1 VDTVNSVLDGNAY
14 YLDCWTCLNGY
25 GMSNNLTTTALNG
38 NCVGMFSATT
48 IISNNGVNCRASVE
62 DMHSSNFYYFYY
74 CYLKAL
80 HEGASRSRAFQLAQQ
95 AYTLALLADGA
106 DGISWNANYQFN
118 LYNVLAY
125 HNFGVL
131 EPNAGAMALTEGWG
145 YIAQAGQSVPKEEIQ
160 ETQQGGSMQNNLL
173 LTDGTPVGST
183 AKINYSVE
191 NLLQTGT
198 LEIHSFTYQ
207 KLDNGYIR
215 FTMECTA
222 REGMPFSVFNPPN
235 GDIFMFIGG
244 PTTGERQTIVYDISA
259 EDVRSAE
266 GITMK
271 INFSVDDYAVV
282 YFRTAGI
289 A

>member
-1 VDTVNSVLDGNAY
+1 
-14 YLDCWTCLNGY
+14 
-25 GMSNNLTTTALNG
+25 
-38 NCVGMFSATT
+38 
-48 IISNNGVNCRASVE
+48 
-62 DMHSSNFYYFYY
+62 
-74 CYLKAL
+74 
-80 HEGASRSRAFQLAQQ
+80 
-95 AYTLALLADGA
+95 
-106 DGISWNANYQFN
+106 
-118 LYNVLAY
+118 
-125 HNFGVL
+125 
-131 EPNAGAMALTEGWG
+131 
-145 YIAQAGQSVPKEEIQ
+145 
-160 ETQQGGSMQNNLL
+160 MQNNLL

-183 AKINYSVE
+183 VKINYSAE